1 MLKKLAQSTGLT
13 LALAITAAAA
23 PQAARAS
30 GVPVFDGAAA
40 TQWIQQIIEMGKQLS
55 EMEAQTGKLEDIISD
70 LTGSR
75 DMSGLLNSTADG
87 AARRYADTDLS
98 GFIDLAAGAGG
109 LSSNAGDLA
118 TAAQSIIST
127 YGLRPGAEMIPS
139 APAGPR
145 AKSIDL
151 AQGTTL
157 AAMTVGESA
166 FNGSSE
172 RLAAIEGLIGAI
184 DGTPDLKAS
193 VDLNTRM
200 QAQVALLLNEM
211 LTVQALHLR
220 STGVA
225 MGLEAVTEDIVVSTF
240 GFDATQYRAINAPAN
255 R

>member
-1 MLKKLAQSTGLT
+1 MRKTFFRPF
-13 LALAITAAAA
+13 ALVLSLSVIAIA
-23 PQAARAS
+23 PQTARAN
-30 GVPVFDGAAA
+30 GVPVFDASTFGQAVK
-40 TQWIQQIIEMGKQLS
+40 QIVEMGKQLL
-55 EMEAQTGKLEDIISD
+55 EMEKQTGKLEGIISD
-70 LTGSR
+70 LTGPR
-75 DMSGLLNSTADG
+75 DMSGLLNSAADG
-87 AARRYADTDLS
+87 AARRYADSDLS
-98 GFIDLAAGAGG
+98 SFIDLASGAGG
-109 LSSNAGDLA
+109 LSSNASDLA
-118 TAAQSIIST
+118 TAAASIIRT
-127 YGLRPGAEMIPS
+127 YGLRSGAEMIPS
-139 APAGPR
+139 APAGTR

-172 RLAAIEGLIGAI
+172 RLATIEGLMGAI

-211 LTVQALHLR
+211 LTVQALQLR

-225 MGLEAVTEDIVVSTF
+225 MGLEAVTEDNVVSTF
-240 GFDATQYRAINAPAN
+240 GFDATQYGAINAPAN

>member
-1 MLKKLAQSTGLT
+1 MLKKLVRSTAFA
-13 LALAITAAAA
+13 LALATIAIA
-23 PQAARAS
+23 PNTARAS

-40 TQWIQQIIEMGKQLS
+40 TQWIQQIIEMGKQLL
-55 EMEAQTGKLEDIISD
+55 EMEKQTGKLEDIIAD
-70 LTGSR
+70 LTGPR
-75 DMSGLLNSTADG
+75 NMSGLLNSATDG
-87 AARRYADTDLS
+87 VARRYADTDLS
-98 GFIDLAAGAGG
+98 GFIDLASGAGG
-109 LSSNAGDLA
+109 LSTNADDLA
-118 TAAQSIIST
+118 TAAQGIIST
-127 YGLRPGAEMIPS
+127 YGLRPGAVMIPS
-139 APAGPR
+139 APTGTR

-172 RLAAIEGLIGAI
+172 RLATIEGLIGAI

-220 STGVA
+220 STGVS
-225 MGLEAVTEDIVVSTF
+225 MGLEAVTEDNVVSTF
-240 GFDATQYRAINAPAN
+240 GFDEVQYGSINAPASP
-255 R
+255 

>member
-1 MLKKLAQSTGLT
+1 MLKKLVRSTALT
-13 LALAITAAAA
+13 LALAATAIA
-23 PQAARAS
+23 PNTARAS
-30 GVPVFDGAAA
+30 GVPVFDASTFGQAVK
-40 TQWIQQIIEMGKQLS
+40 QIIEMGKQLL
-55 EMEAQTGKLEDIISD
+55 EMEKQTGKLEDIIAD
-70 LTGSR
+70 LTGPR
-75 DMSGLLNSTADG
+75 NMSGLLNSATEQAT
-87 AARRYADTDLS
+87 RRYADTDLS
-98 GFIDLAAGAGG
+98 GFVDLASGAGG
-109 LSSNAGDLA
+109 LSTNADDLA
-118 TAAQSIIST
+118 TAAQGIIST

-139 APAGPR
+139 APTGTR

-166 FNGSSE
+166 FNGSSG
-172 RLAAIEGLIGAI
+172 RLAKIEGLIGAI

-225 MGLEAVTEDIVVSTF
+225 MGLEAVTEDNVVSTF
-240 GFDATQYRAINAPAN
+240 GFDATQYGAISAPTSP
-255 R
+255 

>member
-1 MLKKLAQSTGLT
+1 MLKKFARSTALT
-13 LALAITAAAA
+13 LALVATALA
-23 PQAARAS
+23 PQTVRAN
-30 GVPVFDGAAA
+30 GVPVFDASTFGQAVK
-40 TQWIQQIIEMGKQLS
+40 QIVEMGKQLL
-55 EMEAQTGKLEDIISD
+55 EMQKQTGKLEDIIAD

-75 DMSGLLNSTADG
+75 DMSDLLNSPADG

-109 LSSNAGDLA
+109 LSPNAGDLA
-118 TAAQSIIST
+118 TAAKAIIST

-139 APAGPR
+139 APTGAR
-145 AKSIDL
+145 ARSIDL

-166 FNGSSE
+166 FNGSSK
-172 RLAAIEGLIGAI
+172 RLAKIEGLIGAI

-200 QAQVALLLNEM
+200 QGQVALLLNEM

-220 STGVA
+220 STGVS
-225 MGLEAVTEDIVVSTF
+225 MGLEAVTEENVVSTF
-240 GFDATQYRAINAPAN
+240 GFDAKQYGAINAPTSQ
-255 R
+255 

>member
-1 MLKKLAQSTGLT
+1 MRKTFFRPF
-13 LALAITAAAA
+13 ALSLLLSVTAIA
-23 PQAARAS
+23 PQTAHAN
-30 GVPVFDGAAA
+30 GVPVFDASTFGQAVK
-40 TQWIQQIIEMGKQLS
+40 QIIEMGKQLL
-55 EMEAQTGKLEDIISD
+55 EMEKQTGKLEDIISD
-70 LTGSR
+70 LTGPR
-75 DMSGLLNSTADG
+75 DMSGLLNSAADG

-98 GFIDLAAGAGG
+98 SFIDLASGAGG
-109 LSSNAGDLA
+109 LSSSASDLA
-118 TAAQSIIST
+118 TAAASIIST

-139 APAGPR
+139 APAGSR

-172 RLAAIEGLIGAI
+172 RLATIEGLMGAI

-211 LTVQALHLR
+211 LTVQALQLR
-220 STGVA
+220 SSGVA
-225 MGLEAVTEDIVVSTF
+225 MGLEAVTEDNVVSTF
-240 GFDATQYRAINAPAN
+240 GFDATQYGAINAPAN

>member
-1 MLKKLAQSTGLT
+1 MLNKLVRSTALT
-13 LALAITAAAA
+13 FVLAATAIA
-23 PQAARAS
+23 PNTARAS
-30 GVPVFDGAAA
+30 GVPVFDASTFGQAVK
-40 TQWIQQIIEMGKQLS
+40 QIIEMGKQLL
-55 EMEAQTGKLEDIISD
+55 EMEKQTGKLEDIIAD
-70 LTGSR
+70 LTGPR
-75 DMSGLLNSTADG
+75 NMSGLLNSATDG

-118 TAAQSIIST
+118 TAA
-127 YGLRPGAEMIPS
+127 GLRPGAEMIPS
-139 APAGPR
+139 APTGTR

-172 RLAAIEGLIGAI
+172 RLATIEGLIGAI

-220 STGVA
+220 STGVS
-225 MGLEAVTEDIVVSTF
+225 MGLEAVTEDNVVSTF
-240 GFDATQYRAINAPAN
+240 GFDEVQYGSINAPASP
-255 R
+255 

>member
-1 MLKKLAQSTGLT
+1 MAVSTAVT
-13 LALAITAAAA
+13 T
-23 PQAARAS
+23 QTARAS
-30 GVPVFDGAAA
+30 GVPVFDASTFGQAVK
-40 TQWIQQIIEMGKQLS
+40 QIVEMGKQLV
-55 EMEAQTGKLEDIISD
+55 EMQKQTGKLEDIITD
-70 LTGSR
+70 LTGPR
-75 DMSGLLNSTADG
+75 DMSGLLNSAADG

-109 LSSNAGDLA
+109 LSSNASDLA
-118 TAAQSIIST
+118 SAAQSIIST

-166 FNGSSE
+166 FNGSKN
-172 RLAAIEGLIGAI
+172 RLVAIEGLIGAI

-193 VDLNTRM
+193 VDLNTRV

-211 LTVQALHLR
+211 LTVQALQLR

-225 MGLEAVTEDIVVSTF
+225 MGLEAVTEDNVVSTF
-240 GFDATQYRAINAPAN
+240 GFDATQYGAINAPAN